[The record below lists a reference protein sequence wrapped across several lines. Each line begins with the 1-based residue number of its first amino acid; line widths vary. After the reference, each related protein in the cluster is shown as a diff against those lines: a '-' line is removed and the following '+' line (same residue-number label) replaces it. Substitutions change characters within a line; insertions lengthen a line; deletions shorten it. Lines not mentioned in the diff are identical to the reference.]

1 MHEHL
6 NERGAFVKSRTGSIC
21 IYICFVPDATP
32 LQHLSF
38 FGLFMRWV
46 GIFSLSPTRVE
57 CVARVVGRNVS
68 CFKPPNQGAVH
79 DMRLNPSKT
88 RVAFLSDVVP

>member
-1 MHEHL
+1 MHA
-6 NERGAFVKSRTGSIC
+6 NERAFREVKDGQYSANR
-21 IYICFVPDATP
+21 CFVPGATP
-32 LQHLSF
+32 WQHLSF

-46 GIFSLSPTRVE
+46 GIFSLSSVVQ
-57 CVARVVGRNVS
+57 CAARVVGRNVS
-68 CFKPPNQGAVH
+68 CFKPPNQRAVH